1 MIVWFRFRIYV
12 IFVCF
17 KKPLM
22 TVSRQWLREIPK
34 SNVFLLVPTENLNTE
49 NKCQKASSHDRIKTF
64 RGNFVDGLTGMG
76 LEIWLQEYNARV
88 TSLTVRYTMNKAD
101 KLHL

>member
-1 MIVWFRFRIYV
+1 MLQKAFDDCLQTIA
-12 IFVCF
+12 
-17 KKPLM
+17 
-22 TVSRQWLREIPK
+22 SAGEIPK
-34 SNVFLLVPTENLNTE
+34 SNPLLLVPFYNANTE

-88 TSLTVRYTMNKAD
+88 TSFTVRYTMNKAD